1 MKKHTILLLIAAITG
16 IATVKAQKGN
26 NQLQI
31 GAQINAPTGDL
42 AEIAK
47 VGYGFSAKGLFGF
60 GVSPQQVTVEV
71 GYNSFGV
78 KDKYLSPGVSAQ
90 YRSWPIYTGY
100 RYSIGKFYIEP
111 QAGFAINTIY
121 GSNRFN
127 LASDT
132 KAYFAW
138 ATGVGYSIKQFDFA
152 VRYQA
157 SDVKNESSDITFAA
171 FRVGYRLPFYKKS
184 DQWK

>member
-1 MKKHTILLLIAAITG
+1 MLIAAVAG

-31 GAQINAPTGDL
+31 GAQLAVPTGELSDL
-42 AEIAK
+42 AK
-47 VGYGFSAKGLFGF
+47 VGYGFSVKGLWGF

-78 KDKYLSPGVSAQ
+78 KKALLPSGVSAQ

-100 RYSIGKFYIEP
+100 RYMIGKFYVEP
-111 QAGFAINTIY
+111 QAGVAINTIY
-121 GSNRFN
+121 ASNRFN

-157 SDVKNESSDITFAA
+157 SDVSNESSDITFAS